1 MIRARHNFFVYNFFK
16 IYNKINIR
24 RNFNEVKVIGDVD
37 VANHS
42 VLIIANHVS
51 WWDGFWVLHLCMNVL
66 YKKFHFM
73 MLENELKKRPLF
85 SLSGGFSIAKG
96 AKSIVESL
104 NYSSELLKDK
114 GNLVL
119 MFPQGKLHSIY
130 NNEFK
135 FEKGVERIIEKSPQS
150 KLIFMATFIE
160 YFDHPKP
167 DLYIYL
173 VEQNADT
180 LLKNDL
186 ATAYSGFF
194 NQCLDTHK
202 SLEL

>member
-16 IYNKINIR
+16 IYNKLNIR
-24 RNFNEVKVIGDVD
+24 NNFNEVKVIGDVD
-37 VANHS
+37 VKGHS
-42 VLIIANHVS
+42 VLLISNHVS

-114 GNLVL
+114 NNLVL

-130 NNEFK
+130 NNDFK

-167 DLYIYL
+167 NLYIYL
-173 VEQNADT
+173 TEHNIAN
-180 LLKNDL
+180 LSKLDL
-186 ATAYSGFF
+186 ASSYSRFF
-194 NQCLDTHK
+194 NQCLESHK

>member
-1 MIRARHNFFVYNFFK
+1 
-16 IYNKINIR
+16 
-24 RNFNEVKVIGDVD
+24 
-37 VANHS
+37 
-42 VLIIANHVS
+42 
-51 WWDGFWVLHLCMNVL
+51 
-66 YKKFHFM
+66 M

-96 AKSIVESL
+96 AKSIIESL
-104 NYSSELLKDK
+104 NYSSELLENKD
-114 GNLVL
+114 NLVL

-173 VEQNADT
+173 IEQNVDA
-180 LLKNDL
+180 LLNNDL
-186 ATAYSGFF
+186 ASAYSSFF
-194 NQCLDTHK
+194 NQCLNTHK

>member
-16 IYNKINIR
+16 IYNKFNIR
-24 RNFNEVKVIGDVD
+24 RNFNEVKVIGNVD
-37 VANHS
+37 VENHS
-42 VLIIANHVS
+42 VLIVSNHVS
-51 WWDGFWVLHLCMNVL
+51 WWDGFWVLHLCVNVL

-73 MLENELKKRPLF
+73 MLESELKKRPLF

-96 AKSIVESL
+96 AKSIIESL

-114 GNLVL
+114 QNLVL

-130 NNEFK
+130 HNDFK
-135 FEKGVERIIEKSPQS
+135 FEKGVERIIEKSAQS

-173 VEQNADT
+173 VEQHEDT
-180 LLKNDL
+180 LSKNDL
-186 ATAYSGFF
+186 ATAYTSFF
-194 NQCLDTHK
+194 NQCLETHK
-202 SLEL
+202 SFEL